1 MAYFFKIIKSI
12 IIGEKYMQ
20 VKILTLFILSAFFGI
35 FVFFNPA
42 LADLEQQ
49 RQDFLAAEGALKTGR
64 VQEFNQLI
72 SKLTDYPLYP
82 YLLYEQIRRDI
93 SSKHE
98 DRILWFLDEYS
109 STPLADRLRQQWLE
123 YLAGKSSWQK
133 LVRDYRGP
141 YTQSLQCSYARALME
156 NGQTEKAWEEA
167 EKLWL
172 HGRSRPKECDP
183 VFHGWRSHGRLT
195 KSLVWQRIEL
205 AIDQGQTALAG
216 YLKRYLPED
225 DQPWLDL
232 WLEVIN
238 RPLKTIEINWSE
250 KDHPVAE
257 KILSRGMGILIRGD
271 TQEALKQWEGLQA
284 KHDLKSMDTSLVKR
298 ELAVYLALRKHP
310 ETLEYIRSLCAE
322 TMTPSLRQWQVR
334 NALYQKNWQEAMLA
348 LEKMDDSEKN
358 LPRWIYWQARIHEE
372 MGLEHEARTLYQSIL
387 GRQNYFS
394 LLASDRLNQPYIFQ
408 NRPISSYEQDR
419 INLRQDQGIM
429 RSLELFYLD
438 RMVDARREWNTSM
451 SGKSREESRAAAL
464 LAHELGWHDRAIIAA
479 AGAGE
484 FDDLV
489 LRFPVSH
496 YQMITDYSRA
506 RDLNPA
512 WVFALARQESMFMPD
527 VRSPAGALGIMQ
539 IMPATGRLIASL
551 MGETLTNTNR
561 LLNPEINVRFGTF
574 YLKKR
579 LDEFQNSPVL
589 ATAAYNAGALR
600 VSSWLPEQ
608 ETIAADIWVENIPFF
623 ETRDYVEKIFTY
635 KAIYEKRLGV
645 QPTRIS
651 GLMPDV
657 LGKNT
662 VSARVEFH

>member
-1 MAYFFKIIKSI
+1 
-12 IIGEKYMQ
+12 MQ
-20 VKILTLFILSAFFGI
+20 GKILTLFILSAFFWI
-35 FVFFNPA
+35 FLFSNPA

-49 RQDFLAAEGALKTGR
+49 RQDFLAAEEALKNGR
-64 VQEFNQLI
+64 VQEFNQLL

-93 SSKHE
+93 SLKHE
-98 DRILWFLDEYS
+98 DRILRFLDEYV
-109 STPLADRLRQQWLE
+109 STPLADRLRQKWLE
-123 YLAGKSSWQK
+123 YLAGNSSWQK

-156 NGQTEKAWEEA
+156 NGQTGKAWEEA

-183 VFHGWRSHGRLT
+183 VFYGWRSNGRLT
-195 KSLVWQRIEL
+195 KSLAWQRIEL

-225 DQPWLDL
+225 DQTWLDL

-238 RPLKTIEINWSE
+238 RPLKTLEINWSE

-257 KILSRGMGILIRGD
+257 KILSHGMGILIRGD

-298 ELAVYLALRKHP
+298 ELAIYLALRKHP

-322 TMTPSLRQWQVR
+322 TMTPRLRHWQAR

-348 LEKMDDSEKN
+348 LEKLDDSEKDS
-358 LPRWIYWQARIHEE
+358 PRWIYWQARIHEE
-372 MGLEHEARTLYQSIL
+372 MGLEQEAQALYQSIL

-394 LLASDRLNQPYIFQ
+394 LLAADRLNQPYIFQ
-408 NRPISSYEQDR
+408 NRPISSNDQDM

-429 RSLELFYLD
+429 RALELFYFE
-438 RMVDARREWNTSM
+438 RMVEARREWNSSI
-451 SGKSREESRAAAL
+451 SGKTREEARAAAL
-464 LAHELGWHDRAIIAA
+464 LAHELSWHDRAIIAA
-479 AGAGE
+479 ASAGE
-484 FDDLV
+484 FYDLM

-496 YQMITDYSRA
+496 SQMITDYSRA

-551 MGETLTNTNR
+551 MGETLTNPNS
-561 LLNPEINVRFGTF
+561 LLNPEVNVRFGTF

-579 LDEFQNSPVL
+579 LDELQNSPVL

-600 VSSWLPEQ
+600 VGSWLPEQ
-608 ETIAADIWVENIPFF
+608 EIIEADIWVENIPFF

-662 VSARVEFH
+662 VSVRVEFH